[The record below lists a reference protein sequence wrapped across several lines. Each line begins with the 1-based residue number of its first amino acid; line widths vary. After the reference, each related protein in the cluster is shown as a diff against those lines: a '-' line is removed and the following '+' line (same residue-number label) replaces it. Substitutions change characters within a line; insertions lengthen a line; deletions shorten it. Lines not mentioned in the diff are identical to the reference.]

1 MTFHGITHIHPK
13 EALSLPEEIN
23 YQPGQVASK
32 TLTQN
37 EAVSLTLFAFDK
49 NVEIGRHLSSGD
61 ALLTVLEGKAR
72 ITIGEDT
79 YELAQGQTIL
89 MPAGIPHAVY
99 AEECMKMAL
108 TVVFPPAGKE
118 A

>member
-1 MTFHGITHIHPK
+1 MSFHGITHIK
-13 EALSLPEEIN
+13 AEEVLSLPEEIS

-37 EAVSLTLFAFDK
+37 AAVSLTLFAFDK
-49 NVEIGRHLSSGD
+49 NEEIGRHVSSGD

-72 ITIGEDT
+72 ITIGEGVH
-79 YELAQGQTIL
+79 ELSQGQTVL

-108 TVVFPPAGKE
+108 TVVFPAEKE